1 MMVAQFRVVMTVC
14 GEKQLE
20 SRNIFK
26 VDPRKL
32 SDNTEKKKSIEDDSK
47 FSGLSHQKKGTDIN

>member
-1 MMVAQFRVVMTVC
+1 MMVAQFRVVMILC
-14 GEKQLE
+14 SEKQLG
-20 SRNIFK
+20 SRNILK

-32 SDNTEKKKSIEDDSK
+32 SDNAEKKKSIKDDSK

>member
-1 MMVAQFRVVMTVC
+1 MMMAQFRVVMTVC

-20 SRNIFK
+20 SKNILK

-32 SDNTEKKKSIEDDSK
+32 SDNTEKKKSIKDDSK
-47 FSGLSHQKKGTDIN
+47 FPGLEPPKEGN

>member
-20 SRNIFK
+20 SRNILK

-32 SDNTEKKKSIEDDSK
+32 FDKTEKKKGIKDDSK
-47 FSGLSHQKKGTDIN
+47 FSGLSHQKKGTGIN